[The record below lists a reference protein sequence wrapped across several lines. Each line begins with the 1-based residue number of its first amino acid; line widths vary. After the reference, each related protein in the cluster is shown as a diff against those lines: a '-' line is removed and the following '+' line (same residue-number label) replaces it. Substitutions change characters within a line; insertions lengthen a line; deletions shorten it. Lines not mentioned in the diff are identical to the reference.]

1 MRDDYLA
8 SICVVDEKGLAATVP
23 LLVELEA
30 MLSRHFRYFEI
41 VYVVSERLRDRL
53 HTLVGTLAGLPNLRI
68 LVTEDSVSFYRQ
80 RAIAASEAIGDVVA
94 LYDLADVESGELIA
108 RMDEAKER
116 NSVLL
121 GWHRSGRVSDP
132 AYHFLSLLSRNK
144 VTARASRT
152 IILSRERLNAI
163 LARGHASLDLRF
175 EQRGGPARYSH
186 FALSGTAGRTARLAH
201 RYELL
206 TEILRAGAPRYLKIY
221 AVLGFLAAT
230 SAALYGLYAV
240 SVLLTHDQVQEGW
253 FSTAFILAGS
263 MGFISTGMSILS
275 IALAAILERAVG
287 GDDRAIV
294 DEIANI
300 SFFDRLTERNVEIG
314 QMRIDPPGPE
324 ES

>member
-1 MRDDYLA
+1 
-8 SICVVDEKGLAATVP
+8 
-23 LLVELEA
+23 
-30 MLSRHFRYFEI
+30 
-41 VYVVSERLRDRL
+41 
-53 HTLVGTLAGLPNLRI
+53 
-68 LVTEDSVSFYRQ
+68 
-80 RAIAASEAIGDVVA
+80 
-94 LYDLADVESGELIA
+94 
-108 RMDEAKER
+108 
-116 NSVLL
+116 
-121 GWHRSGRVSDP
+121 
-132 AYHFLSLLSRNK
+132 HFLSLLSRNK